1 MKNLLLFP
9 CLKRTSSR
17 VPTFSLRQYSFYF
30 FCCLLILYF
39 LPLIINGED
48 SYIVIHDNLDSEVV
62 WRAVLSRNTSSV
74 NSSGIEVVPQIMGG
88 IPRSYMVSDLNLIMF
103 LFKTTNPYWAYLI
116 NHMIVHIVAFL
127 GMYLFTS
134 QYLLSHK
141 NQDANSKIICLGI
154 SLAFSVL
161 PFYTMYGL
169 SIAGQPILL
178 YSFLNI
184 ANGKEKFTDYLILLV
199 FPFYSFL
206 LLNGAFLIVELF
218 LVFLYFLI
226 IKKRFVR
233 KAFLVWLIF
242 SISYLFVEHDFIR
255 TLLFNANNI
264 SHRSDWNLNYISAP
278 LQGVV
283 NNIISMFLQ
292 GQYHAA
298 SYPEVILFISL
309 LAIIIT
315 FREGWKKSI
324 ILMLLLLQLFI
335 AIVYGFYTWDKLIPI
350 KSLFGIFASFNWGR
364 LHWLSPFIWYCT
376 FFLSLITIYKYHK
389 FGGMT
394 KGILIFSLLIIQIA
408 VNLVHDPEYSRYLTI
423 PNVKSEEI
431 SYRQFFSENLFNKI
445 KDTIGEPQKD
455 YRVAS
460 IGIHPSVA
468 QYNGFYT
475 LDGYQNYYPLPYKQ
489 QFRKIIAQELEK
501 SNIWREYFD
510 YWGSR
515 CYLFSSEIP
524 DFLSTKEK
532 GRIITHLDIDIQ
544 AFKDLEGRFI
554 FSAAEILN
562 YKEDNLYLIGVFEDK
577 DSVWRIFVYEI
588 ADG

>member
-1 MKNLLLFP
+1 
-9 CLKRTSSR
+9 
-17 VPTFSLRQYSFYF
+17 
-30 FCCLLILYF
+30 
-39 LPLIINGED
+39 
-48 SYIVIHDNLDSEVV
+48 
-62 WRAVLSRNTSSV
+62 
-74 NSSGIEVVPQIMGG
+74 
-88 IPRSYMVSDLNLIMF
+88 
-103 LFKTTNPYWAYLI
+103 
-116 NHMIVHIVAFL
+116 
-127 GMYLFTS
+127 
-134 QYLLSHK
+134 
-141 NQDANSKIICLGI
+141 
-154 SLAFSVL
+154 
-161 PFYTMYGL
+161 
-169 SIAGQPILL
+169 
-178 YSFLNI
+178 
-184 ANGKEKFTDYLILLV
+184 
-199 FPFYSFL
+199 
-206 LLNGAFLIVELF
+206 
-218 LVFLYFLI
+218 
-226 IKKRFVR
+226 
-233 KAFLVWLIF
+233 
-242 SISYLFVEHDFIR
+242 
-255 TLLFNANNI
+255 
-264 SHRSDWNLNYISAP
+264 
-278 LQGVV
+278 
-283 NNIISMFLQ
+283 
-292 GQYHAA
+292 
-298 SYPEVILFISL
+298 
-309 LAIIIT
+309 
-315 FREGWKKSI
+315 
-324 ILMLLLLQLFI
+324 
-335 AIVYGFYTWDKLIPI
+335 
-350 KSLFGIFASFNWGR
+350 
-364 LHWLSPFIWYCT
+364 
-376 FFLSLITIYKYHK
+376 
-389 FGGMT
+389 MT

-408 VNLVHDPEYSRYLTI
+408 VNLVHDPEYSRYLPI